1 MAFHCIHF
9 YVVQGC
15 TTRGRHA
22 APPGC
27 VLRLVVKFIHYIFY
41 TYDRIIQSVTYTGY
55 CDVAHVQSANNFT
68 ISVVALCHRRLDT
81 PCTLIL
87 QVIALFLR
95 IRC

>member
-9 YVVQGC
+9 CVVQGC

-22 APPGC
+22 ARGLC
-27 VLRLVVKFIHYIFY
+27 YATGGHICTLYILY
-41 TYDRIIQSVTYTGY
+41 IIQSVTYTGN
-55 CDVAHVQSANNFT
+55 CDSAHVQPANNFT

-81 PCTLIL
+81 PCTLIS
-87 QVIALFLR
+87 QVIARFLR